1 VEPPS
6 SVAGLAFSMQVAM
19 REWRKARVSL
29 EEMGHDMKEQ
39 TKQVAANPV
48 GAVANGVANG
58 VGSCVHG
65 VHEVT
70 TEVGKGIQHRVAQ
83 MSRDIEVFKSQRLEP
98 DVTRRKR
105 KAARE
110 RGERASLSRF
120 YRTPAVKFLFRF
132 FAFLAYLM
140 IICALT
146 LTFRTALDPSS
157 KERGLVPSNN
167 VAFPDMLECIWLIFQ
182 VGYLLETMQQ
192 AAVSRRL
199 GFYMS
204 AEGNIWVR
212 AKMGAWLLLVAAVG
226 LRVIAMFFYRT
237 ETIEIY
243 SWLLDCVQVAI
254 SANGLLLVLSFLPQ
268 IAQFSTKLGE
278 LVLILENMV
287 SDFVLFLV
295 IHTVFVVAFILLF
308 FGLDAVNQFREQ
320 DKNGVPVIVDPAES
334 PLSAPYMVSFGELP
348 VDRIR
353 WPAAIAMYIF
363 GFLVNVMLV
372 NLLIAMFSDTY
383 RRCNEDSEA
392 EFCYRKNVLL
402 YLQRH
407 VALSMPPP
415 FNIPFALRD
424 LLLGLGLGSD
434 DKLVKKRVRLT
445 AANALKKMASQSDVL
460 ESASKA
466 ASMAESDPRD
476 GVTLVEAF
484 LKKRAEAAAER
495 VEVKRDR
502 QHLEMMRRLD
512 ALAMRLDRVEESN
525 GDAVAAAAA
534 GASYVPSPSRRVVAP
549 PRAAPRLSQMA
560 QATPAST
567 KKVRNVS
574 FQTGENEN

>member
-1 VEPPS
+1 VLPPT
-6 SVAGLAFSMQVAM
+6 ATCLLRQLASYG
-19 REWRKARVSL
+19 R
-29 EEMGHDMKEQ
+29 
-39 TKQVAANPV
+39 
-48 GAVANGVANG
+48 
-58 VGSCVHG
+58 
-65 VHEVT
+65 
-70 TEVGKGIQHRVAQ
+70 
-83 MSRDIEVFKSQRLEP
+83 
-98 DVTRRKR
+98 
-105 KAARE
+105 
-110 RGERASLSRF
+110 
-120 YRTPAVKFLFRF
+120 
-132 FAFLAYLM
+132 
-140 IICALT
+140 
-146 LTFRTALDPSS
+146 
-157 KERGLVPSNN
+157 
-167 VAFPDMLECIWLIFQ
+167 
-182 VGYLLETMQQ
+182 
-192 AAVSRRL
+192 
-199 GFYMS
+199 
-204 AEGNIWVR
+204 
-212 AKMGAWLLLVAAVG
+212 
-226 LRVIAMFFYRT
+226 
-237 ETIEIY
+237 
-243 SWLLDCVQVAI
+243 
-254 SANGLLLVLSFLPQ
+254 
-268 IAQFSTKLGE
+268 
-278 LVLILENMV
+278 
-287 SDFVLFLV
+287 
-295 IHTVFVVAFILLF
+295 
-308 FGLDAVNQFREQ
+308 
-320 DKNGVPVIVDPAES
+320 
-334 PLSAPYMVSFGELP
+334 YMVSFGELP

-484 LKKRAEAAAER
+484 LKKRAEVHRTSPAPQRARTPTPHALTPKPVPFPQPRPSSRSAPTEHGGVCVCACVRVCVCACQAAAER